1 MIDESSLVP
10 VYRSPEATLCAD
22 CAHDLRLGAA
32 LVRLARVLVP
42 PGTRECDF
50 CAVIVGAPSNGVA
63 DDARDE
69 TTEGDAN
76 GAS

>member
-1 MIDESSLVP
+1 MSAPPEGRPLVP

-50 CAVIVGAPSNGVA
+50 CAVRIA
-63 DDARDE
+63 
-69 TTEGDAN
+69 
-76 GAS
+76 